1 MMEKVINAYR
11 TADSYSTRERHK
23 IHILEEQEPR
33 CARWVDLQP
42 AGESDIFRLMDSL
55 RAHVSL
61 TSSIEIDICFRA
73 RKRDD
78 WPCVRAIRMFLN
90 DPLLAGHPF
99 RFLWRM
105 LLEGEYLYSPGIRL
119 EIVSCDANST
129 SGMLAGSRHYPVD
142 VAIEVLLAAGL
153 IRKRSYGKR
162 RENDSTAYYRI
173 AHKDAHL
180 GYLACIYFVDPSKGG
195 AACPLVPTEKR
206 EWRGKSIPAWP
217 GFSFAFSGF
226 PLDEHEEQLE
236 NAEWQRGE
244 FEPNPKIPSNTP
256 TERPPAEP
264 RPKIPKYR
272 DGDIDP
278 GDLVP
283 EKLWM
288 Q

>member
-1 MMEKVINAYR
+1 MYGTVAFDALFGN
-11 TADSYSTRERHK
+11 HK
-23 IHILEEQEPR
+23 KKRDRQQVHILEEQEPR

-42 AGESDIFRLMDSL
+42 AGESDILRPMDSL

-90 DPLLAGHPF
+90 DPKLACHPF
-99 RFLWRM
+99 RFLWGT
-105 LLEGEYLYSPGIRL
+105 LLKEGYLYSPGVRL
-119 EIVSCDANST
+119 EILSCDAHRHT
-129 SGMLAGSRHYPVD
+129 GTITGSHLYPVN
-142 VAIEVLLAAGL
+142 VAIEGLLAAGL
-153 IRKRSYGKR
+153 IVERSYGKR

-173 AHKDAHL
+173 SHEKAHL
-180 GYLACIYFVDPSKGG
+180 GYLACVYFVDPAKGG
-195 AACPLVPTEKR
+195 AACPLIPKEKR
-206 EWRGKSIPAWP
+206 EWRGKSIPVWP
-217 GFSFAFSGF
+217 GFSFAFSGS
-226 PLDEHEEQLE
+226 PLEEHDEQLE

-244 FEPNPKIPSNTP
+244 SEPNPKIPSNTP

-264 RPKIPKYR
+264 RPKI
-272 DGDIDP
+272 DP